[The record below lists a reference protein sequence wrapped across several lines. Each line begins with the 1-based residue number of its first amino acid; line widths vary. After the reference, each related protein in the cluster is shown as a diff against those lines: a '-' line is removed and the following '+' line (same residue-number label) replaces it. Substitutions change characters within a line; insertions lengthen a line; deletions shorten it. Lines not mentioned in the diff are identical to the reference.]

1 MLSSFIEK
9 GSYCTN
15 STIEGIRVPIMKRTV
30 GIVTRTCSQVFPD
43 SYFRP
48 HFTLR
53 IPLEDLDVASK
64 KKKPPVPDLHN
75 LKGR

>member
-1 MLSSFIEK
+1 MNYVNILAQFSKADEL
-9 GSYCTN
+9 
-15 STIEGIRVPIMKRTV
+15 KRTV

-43 SYFRP
+43 SYLRP

-53 IPLEDLDVASK
+53 IPLEDLYVASK
-64 KKKPPVPDLHN
+64 KKQPPVPDLHN